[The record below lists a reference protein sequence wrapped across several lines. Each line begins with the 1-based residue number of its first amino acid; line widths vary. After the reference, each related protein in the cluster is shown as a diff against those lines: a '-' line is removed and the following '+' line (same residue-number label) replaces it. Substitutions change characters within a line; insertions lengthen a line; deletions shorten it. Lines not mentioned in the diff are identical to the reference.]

1 MTTSK
6 GKSTGKPAGKS
17 GTRSPKNVS
26 QVERPFSAGD
36 RGESHRLT
44 ARAATGKSAARSA
57 GKSAGKSAARSPG
70 KAAGRSRAKVG
81 LPASPP
87 RQSKLPFDAAPAWLR
102 ARMRPE
108 RFSRRMV
115 QLGVA
120 LLALLLAG
128 ALLMIIYSLSH
139 GLRLF
144 ELREVVVHREQSGSP
159 LIPQSELE
167 KMVRS
172 MVKEGVLRA
181 DLERVRTELRK
192 HEYIEEVEVRRLL
205 PDMLRISVRERV
217 PFALARRSDG
227 TVQCVDLGGTL
238 FGSPSLLR
246 VSPFP
251 PQIMGLR
258 ESGEDAATYNQKRL
272 RIYQELMTDLDRI
285 DPPLSREIDEI
296 YFDELE
302 GVRVL
307 LADTQTFVYL
317 AGTDFRTRLNSVLDI
332 LDAVRRKD
340 LEMLKLYRLSDVDR
354 LMSGRKIRYLNATN
368 ANRIT
373 IGYDEL

>member
-6 GKSTGKPAGKS
+6 GKSTGTSGGKS
-17 GTRSPKNVS
+17 GARSPKSVS
-26 QVERPFSAGD
+26 QVERQFSAGE

-44 ARAATGKSAARSA
+44 SRAAA
-57 GKSAGKSAARSPG
+57 GKSVGRLPG
-70 KAAGRSRAKVG
+70 KTAGSSRAKSG
-81 LPASPP
+81 NRSAKAPK
-87 RQSKLPFDAAPAWLR
+87 QSKLPFDAAPAWLL

-108 RFSRRMV
+108 RFTRRMV

-128 ALLMIIYSLSH
+128 ALLMIVYSLSH
-139 GLRLF
+139 GMHLF
-144 ELREVVVHREQSGSP
+144 ELREVVVHRERSGSP
-159 LIPQSELE
+159 LIPQSELD
-167 KMVRS
+167 KIVRS
-172 MVKEGVLRA
+172 MVREGVLRA
-181 DLERVRTELRK
+181 DLERVRTELQK
-192 HEYIEEVEVRRLL
+192 HEYIEQAEVRRLL
-205 PDMLRISVRERV
+205 PDMIRISVRERV
-217 PFALARRSDG
+217 PFALARRGDG

-238 FGSPSLLR
+238 FGSASLLK

-251 PQIMGLR
+251 PLIMGLK
-258 ESGEDAATYNQKRL
+258 ESGDDAPTYNQKRL
-272 RIYQELMTDLDRI
+272 RIYQQLMADLDRI

-317 AGTDFRTRLNSVLDI
+317 AGSDFRTRLNSVLDI

-340 LEMLKLYRLSDVDR
+340 LEMLKLYHLSDVDR
-354 LMSGRKIRYLNATN
+354 LMSGRKIRYLNATS

>member
-1 MTTSK
+1 MTRAK

-17 GTRSPKNVS
+17 VTRSPKNVS
-26 QVERPFSAGD
+26 QVERPFSAGE

-44 ARAATGKSAARSA
+44 ARAATGKSAGRST
-57 GKSAGKSAARSPG
+57 GKSS
-70 KAAGRSRAKVG
+70 GRSRAKVG
-81 LPASPP
+81 LPASIPK
-87 RQSKLPFDAAPAWLR
+87 QSKLPFDAAPAWLR

-108 RFSRRMV
+108 RFTRRMV

-159 LIPQSELE
+159 LIPQSELD

-172 MVKEGVLRA
+172 IVKEGVLRA

-251 PQIMGLR
+251 PQIIGLR

-296 YFDELE
+296 HFDELE

-307 LADTQTFVYL
+307 LADTRTFVFL
-317 AGTDFRTRLNSVLDI
+317 ADTDFRTRLNSVLDI

-340 LEMLKLYRLSDVDR
+340 LEMIKLYRLSDVDR